1 MPPLKKEYIGDGVYV
16 EFTGQ
21 DFIITVSD
29 GRYTTQTIYVVDD
42 DAKKLTDYINRALEV
57 NHG

>member
-1 MPPLKKEYIGDGVYV
+1 MPPLKKEYIGDGVYI

-21 DFIITVSD
+21 DFILTVSD
-29 GRYTTQTIYVVDD
+29 GRVTTQTIYVVDD
-42 DAKKLTDYINRALEV
+42 DAKKLIDYINRALEA

>member
-21 DFIITVSD
+21 DFIISVENGATKLW
-29 GRYTTQTIYVVDD
+29 QTFVDYD
-42 DAKKLTDYINRALEV
+42 DAKKLIDYINRALEV
-57 NHG
+57 KDV

>member
-21 DFIITVSD
+21 DFILTVSD
-29 GRYTTQTIYVVDD
+29 GRVTTQTI
-42 DAKKLTDYINRALEV
+42 LS
-57 NHG
+57 